1 MQLFDTTVGGTA
13 PLFLIAGPCALE
25 STDLVLRV
33 AAELHRLADRTGMLV
48 IFKGSWDKANRTSG
62 GSYRGPG
69 LDDGLRMLEA
79 VKRETGLPVV
89 TDVHESQQV
98 AAVAEIADMLQT
110 PAFLARQTDLIEAVA
125 RSGRPVNL
133 KKAQFQA
140 PREMHQ
146 VLAKAR
152 AAAADAGLDQDRFLL
167 CERGTTFGYG
177 NLVTDLRGLDIMAE
191 SGAPVVFDASHSVQL
206 PAGLGASSGG
216 ERRYIPLLVRGAVA
230 AGIAGL
236 FIETHPDPDRALSD
250 GPNAWPLDALDG
262 LIDMA
267 RRIDA
272 LVKADDG
279 PIVQPR
285 DALPG
290 A

>member
-1 MQLFDTTVGGTA
+1 MRLFGTTIGNLA

-25 STDLVLRV
+25 STELVLRV
-33 AAELHRLADRTGMLV
+33 AAELRRLAERHAMLV
-48 IFKGSWDKANRTSG
+48 IFKGSWDKANRTSRG
-62 GSYRGPG
+62 AYRGPG
-69 LDDGLRMLEA
+69 LDEGLRMLEA

-89 TDVHESQQV
+89 TDVHERHQV
-98 AAVAEIADMLQT
+98 AAVAEVADMLQT

-125 RSGRPVNL
+125 RSGRPANL

-140 PREMHQ
+140 PHEMHH

-152 AAAADAGLDQDRFLL
+152 AAAADAGLDAERFLL
-167 CERGTTFGYG
+167 CERGTSFGYG

-216 ERRYIPLLVRGAVA
+216 ERRHIPLLVRGAVA

-236 FIETHPDPDRALSD
+236 FVETHPDPGRALSD

-262 LIDMA
+262 LIAMA

-272 LVKADDG
+272 VVKSED
-279 PIVQPR
+279 QPPHPR
-285 DALPG
+285 VEP
-290 A
+290 